1 MKSKNGLKR
10 KSMLKNQ
17 DLAFVELQKQYLKKC
32 QVNNLS
38 EYTIQFYKVSCR
50 TFSKFV
56 NLEEL
61 KVSDVTKDLID
72 DYILFNN
79 NVPF

>member
-17 DLAFVELQKQYLKKC
+17 DLAFVELQKQK
-32 QVNNLS
+32 VNNLS

-61 KVSDVTKDLID
+61 KVFNVTRDLID
-72 DYILFNN
+72 DYILFLRDTGGKRMLL
-79 NVPF
+79 